1 MHKIISLLVFGLS
14 LLTTGMAQQDSLHYL
29 ITGTYTS
36 GKSEGIY
43 VYVFNSNNGTY
54 KEASHVEASNPSFV
68 TVSPDEKFIYAVNE
82 NGNNDNGGEVSSFAF
97 DKSTGVLT
105 PVNKQ
110 LTAGDAP
117 CYVDVDKTGKWIAVA
132 NYSSGTLSVLPV
144 NDASG
149 NIGKAVTTIKHEG
162 SGVNKSR
169 QEKPHVHCTYISHDN
184 KWLFVPDLGIDKVMI
199 YAFDANNGSLKPGEQ
214 AFIKINDGGGPR
226 HITFHPNNKYAYV
239 IEEMGGAVNAYE
251 YADGKFKAIQ
261 HIKSV
266 QKTDTGFVGSADIH
280 VSADGKFLYA
290 SNRGGFNTI
299 AIYKI
304 NQRDGRLTLIGYQKT
319 LGDFPRNFTIDPS
332 GKFLLV
338 ANQNSDDV
346 VIFKR
351 NIKTGLL
358 TSTGKRISVGN
369 PVCLKWVSVK

>member
-1 MHKIISLLVFGLS
+1 MYRKISLLLFGLS
-14 LLTTGMAQQDSLHYL
+14 LLTIGMAQQDSLHYL

-43 VYVFNSNNGTY
+43 VYLFNSNSGTY
-54 KEASHVEASNPSFV
+54 KEVSHVKTSNPSFV
-68 TVSPDEKFIYAVNE
+68 AISADEKFVYAVNE
-82 NGNNDNGGEVSSFAF
+82 NGNKDNGGEVSSFAF

-105 PVNKQ
+105 AINKQ
-110 LTAGDAP
+110 YTVGDAP
-117 CYVDVDKTGKWIAVA
+117 CYIDLDKTGRWLFVA

-144 NDASG
+144 DASG
-149 NIGKAVTTIKHEG
+149 NIGEAATTIKHEG

-169 QEKPHVHCTYISHDN
+169 QEKPHVHCTYISSDN
-184 KWLFVPDLGIDKVMI
+184 KWLFVPDLGIDKVMV
-199 YAFDANNGSLKPGEQ
+199 YAFDAANGSLTPGEQ
-214 AFIKINDGGGPR
+214 PFIKINDGGGPR
-226 HITFHPNNKYAYV
+226 HITFHPNNKYAYI
-239 IEEMGGAVNAYE
+239 IEEMGGAVNAYD
-251 YADGKFKAIQ
+251 YAGGKFKAIQ

-280 VSADGKFLYA
+280 VSDDGKFLYA

-299 AIYKI
+299 ALYKI
-304 NQRDGRLTLIGYQKT
+304 NQQNGRLTLIGHQKA

-332 GKFLLV
+332 GNFLLV
-338 ANQNSDDV
+338 ANQKSDDV

-369 PVCLKWVSVK
+369 PVCLKWISVK

>member
-1 MHKIISLLVFGLS
+1 MYKILS
-14 LLTTGMAQQDSLHYL
+14 LHVFFLTLLSAGKAQQDSLHYL

-36 GKSEGIY
+36 GRSEGIY
-43 VYVFNSNNGTY
+43 VYLFNSNNGTY
-54 KEASHVEASNPSFV
+54 KEISHVKTSNPSFV
-68 TVSPDEKFIYAVNE
+68 TVSADGKFVYAVNE
-82 NGNNDNGGEVSSFAF
+82 NSNKDNGGEVSSFGF
-97 DKSTGVLT
+97 DKNTGILT
-105 PVNKQ
+105 PINKQ
-110 LTAGDAP
+110 LTAGDDP
-117 CYVDVDKTGKWIAVA
+117 CYIDIDKTGKWIFVG

-144 NDASG
+144 DASG
-149 NIGKAVTTIKHEG
+149 TIGEAKTTIRHEG

-199 YAFDANNGSLKPGEQ
+199 YGFDANNGNLTHSKQ

-239 IEEMGGAVNAYE
+239 IEEMSGAVNAYE
-251 YADGKFKAIQ
+251 YADGRFKAIQ
-261 HIKSV
+261 QIKSV
-266 QKTDTGFVGSADIH
+266 QKEDTGFVGSADIH
-280 VSADGKFLYA
+280 VSLDGKFLYT

-304 NQRDGRLTLIGYQKT
+304 NQRDGKLTLLGHQKS

-338 ANQNSDDV
+338 ANQKSDDV

-369 PVCLKWVSVK
+369 PVCLKWINIK

>member
-1 MHKIISLLVFGLS
+1 
-14 LLTTGMAQQDSLHYL
+14 MAQQDSLHYL
-29 ITGTYTS
+29 VTGTYTS

-43 VYVFNSNNGTY
+43 VYLFNSNTGTY
-54 KEASHVEASNPSFV
+54 KEVSHIKTSNPSFV
-68 TVSPDEKFIYAVNE
+68 AVSADEKFVYAVNE
-82 NGNNDNGGEVSSFAF
+82 NGNKDNGGEVSSFAF

-110 LTAGDAP
+110 FTIGDAP
-117 CYVDVDKTGKWIAVA
+117 CYIDLDKTGRWIFVA

-144 NDASG
+144 DTSG
-149 NIGKAVTTIKHEG
+149 NIGEATTTIKHEG

-169 QEKPHVHCTYISHDN
+169 QEKPHVHCTYISSDN

-199 YAFDANNGSLKPGEQ
+199 YAFDAGSGSLAPGEQ
-214 AFIKINDGGGPR
+214 PFIKINDGGGPR
-226 HITFHPNNKYAYV
+226 HIIFHPNNKYAYV

-251 YADGKFKAIQ
+251 YDGGKFKAIQ

-290 SNRGGFNTI
+290 SNRGGFNTL

-304 NQRDGRLTLIGYQKT
+304 NQKDGRLTLIGHQKA
-319 LGDFPRNFTIDPS
+319 LGDFPRNFAIDPT

-338 ANQNSDDV
+338 ANQKSDDII
-346 VIFKR
+346 IFKR
-351 NIKTGLL
+351 DMKTGLL

-369 PVCLKWVSVK
+369 PVCLKWINAE